1 MFMNKIF
8 AHQHF
13 FKGNMLTILGVM
25 LCLYFSYHAVFGH
38 RSVLALKSLNTQIEM
53 EVSLK
58 NNVILERQN
67 LEHKVLA
74 MRPDSMNPDMVE
86 ERARAVLGY
95 KRVDEVHVL
104 SN

>member
-1 MFMNKIF
+1 
-8 AHQHF
+8 
-13 FKGNMLTILGVM
+13 MLVVLGVM

-38 RSVLALKSLNTQIEM
+38 RSVLALASLDAQIELA
-53 EVSLK
+53 VSKRDIVL
-58 NNVILERQN
+58 NERQI
-67 LEHKVLA
+67 LGVKVLA

-95 KRVDEVHVL
+95 KRVDEVLVL

>member
-1 MFMNKIF
+1 MF
-8 AHQHF
+8 
-13 FKGNMLTILGVM
+13 TILGVM
-25 LCLYFSYHAVFGH
+25 LCVYFSYHAVFGH
-38 RSVLALKSLNTQIEM
+38 RSVLALSSLNTQIEM
-53 EVSLK
+53 AVSQK
-58 NNVILERQN
+58 DNVSAKRQG

-95 KRVDEVHVL
+95 KRVDEVLVL